1 MKVVKTIVKFG
12 VLIGLAALFLP
23 GLFTPWREALYDLS
37 DDMRQIQHDAVECK
51 RTGGVPNAKCLIENS
66 VVITWL
72 PRDFEKTAEGGQ
84 SVYFKA
90 FVSIATPI
98 GADQTPKLENV
109 RIRSSENDGWT
120 DLGSCSEYAT
130 ETNDRWV
137 TKYHELRL
145 PKRFEPQEGTNVYV
159 QVVVS
164 ATEKSNTDDSQHPF
178 FKTFSYVFI
187 PKIWSGRSELLH
199 WFTSL

>member
-1 MKVVKTIVKFG
+1 MNLIKIIVKLG
-12 VLIGLAALFLP
+12 ALIALAALFLP

-37 DDMRQIQHDAVECK
+37 EVEGRRQI
-51 RTGGVPNAKCLIENS
+51 NS
-66 VVITWL
+66 VIALQKGGMPDSKCMIGDSMVITWL
-72 PRDFEKTAEGGQ
+72 PRDYEKTAEGEQ
-84 SVYFKA
+84 SVCFKA
-90 FVSIATPI
+90 FVAIDTPI
-98 GADQTPKLENV
+98 ESDQTPKLESV
-109 RIRSSENDGWT
+109 RIRSCENDVWT
-120 DLGSCSEYAT
+120 DLGTCIEYAT